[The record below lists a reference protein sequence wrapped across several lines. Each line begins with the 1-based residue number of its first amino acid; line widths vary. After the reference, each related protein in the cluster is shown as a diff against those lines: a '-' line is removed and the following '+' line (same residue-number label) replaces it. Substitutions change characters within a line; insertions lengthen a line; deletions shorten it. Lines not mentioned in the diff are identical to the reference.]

1 VPSPAAE
8 RPGRGAPDERV
19 RRLAESIA
27 GTRLEPDANFFDAGF
42 TSLSLL
48 QLSAELSAE
57 LERTVP
63 PLALFRHPNLRA
75 LSSFLGQSFLSQRPE
90 TTALPEQVTA
100 PVTVEPTPHRLAAAR
115 SIRRDARARLRGQP
129 SFSLG
134 TGENDERL
142 PSGGQTIG

>member
-1 VPSPAAE
+1 V
-8 RPGRGAPDERV
+8 
-19 RRLAESIA
+19 A

-63 PLALFRHPNLRA
+63 PLALFQHPNLRA
-75 LSSFLGQSFLSQRPE
+75 LSSFLSQRE
-90 TTALPEQVTA
+90 DTAALPPKVMA
-100 PVTVEPTPHRLAAAR
+100 PVTAEPAGHRLAAAR

-129 SFSLG
+129 SFSLRTPG
-134 TGENDERL
+134 TDEDDEY
-142 PSGGQTIG
+142 